1 MKPISKRL
9 LIHSVV
15 LHTSPTSDGWGG
27 GTATDLT
34 IDHVRLEPSSA
45 FVTTKDN
52 EKVTLSAVLIYDVR
66 YSTQIP
72 VDWTNSLGWKIT
84 GLNRTYKIVKADPMY
99 DEKRL
104 HHWEMGLL

>member
-1 MKPISKRL
+1 VKPISKRL

-27 GTATDLT
+27 GSATDVT

-45 FVTTKDN
+45 YVVTKDN
-52 EKVTLSAVLIYDVR
+52 EKVTLSAVLIYDSR
-66 YSTQIP
+66 HSTELNF
-72 VDWTNSLGWKIT
+72 DWTNSLGWKIT
-84 GLNRTYKIVKADPMY
+84 GLGRTYTVVKADPFY

-104 HHWEMGLL
+104 HHWEVGLL